1 MVKHLPGEG
10 CDRRPDPFRVLVT
23 IGDAVAAGG
32 DASSRDLCW
41 AEVLAA
47 LITDFQDEPVRLIN
61 SGLGGNVISTRVPP
75 YGESRKPAASE
86 RVQKHVIDHQPDL
99 LVIGYGLNDARG
111 GTPVELLLSQLRC
124 SDTPRLVS

>member
-1 MVKHLPGEG
+1 MAEIPGAVREHNPG
-10 CDRRPDPFRVLVT
+10 PFRVMVT

-32 DASSRDLCW
+32 DASRRELCW

-47 LITDFQDEPVRLIN
+47 LITDFQDEPVRLVN
-61 SGLGGNVISTRVPP
+61 VGLGGNIISTRVPP
-75 YGESRKPAASE
+75 YAESRKPAANE
-86 RVQKHVIDHQPDL
+86 RIQKHVIDHRPDL